1 MSKRSVL
8 RWCAAYLVVTS
19 PIVHAQVME
28 RLSVDSEGSEAA
40 LGATVSYPNRSV
52 DASGRFVVFVS
63 ESDDLVADDANEASD
78 VFLRDRV
85 LGTTVRVSVNKDDGG
100 DASGASANPC
110 ISDNGRY
117 IAFGSVAGDLVDGD
131 GNGLEDVFVWDR
143 VAGTMTRVSVAADG
157 GDPDGASNYPSLSAD
172 GNRMAFGSYATNLV
186 GTGANSNADIYVRD
200 FSLETTVKV
209 TVRQD
214 GTLTESNS
222 WLPSLSA
229 DGLHVSFTSG
239 DSGLVADDVV
249 SPQDVFVCDL
259 ESGIIERVSI
269 TTSGGEGTGRNGDS
283 AISAD
288 GTVVA
293 WWSRAT
299 DLVEGDTNGVDDIL
313 VRDRIAS
320 TTTRVSVSSA
330 GEQAEGSGSW
340 HASISDDGRF
350 VAFCSDAHNLVDDDS
365 GLAGGVFSH
374 DRWTGITRRH
384 SVTMSGEEAWD
395 YSRRPS
401 LTPDGAYMVFESGA
415 SNFVPD
421 DTNAAQDVF
430 IAWGPAMVWCDGF
443 ESGELAGWSNATN

>member
-1 MSKRSVL
+1 M
-8 RWCAAYLVVTS
+8 TS

-40 LGATVSYPNRSV
+40 LGATVSFPDRAV
-52 DASGRFVVFVS
+52 DASGRFVVFAS
-63 ESDDLVADDANEASD
+63 ESDDLVAEDGNDASD
-78 VFLRDRV
+78 VFLRDRL
-85 LGTTVRVSVNKDDGG
+85 LGTTVRVSVNTDDGG
-100 DASGASANPC
+100 DASGASAYPC

-157 GDPDGASNYPSLSAD
+157 GDPDGASNYPSLSAE
-172 GNRMAFGSYATNLV
+172 GHRMAFGSYATNLV
-186 GTGANSNADIYVRD
+186 GTGANSNADVYVRD

-229 DGLHVSFTSG
+229 DGLHVSFTSA
-239 DSGLVADDVV
+239 DNGLVADDVV

-259 ESGIIERVSI
+259 ESGTIERVSI

-293 WWSRAT
+293 WWSRTT
-299 DLVEGDTNGVDDIL
+299 DLVAGDTNGVDDIL
-313 VRDRIAS
+313 VRDRVAG

-330 GEQAEGSGSW
+330 GEQAEGGGSW

-350 VAFCSDAHNLVDDDS
+350 VAFCSGAHNLVDDDS

-374 DRWTGITRRH
+374 DRLTGVTRRH

-401 LTPDGAYMVFESGA
+401 LTPDGAFMVFESGA

-443 ESGELAGWSNATN
+443 ESGELAGWSSATN

>member
-1 MSKRSVL
+1 MSKRCVL
-8 RWCAAYLVVTS
+8 RCCTACLIVTS
-19 PIVHAQVME
+19 PAVHAQVME
-28 RLSVDSEGSEAA
+28 RLSVDSEGTEAA

-52 DASGRFVVFVS
+52 DASGRFVVFAS
-63 ESDDLVADDANEASD
+63 ESDDLVADDGNEASD

-117 IAFGSVAGDLVDGD
+117 VAFGSVAGDLVDGD

-143 VAGTMTRVSVAADG
+143 VAGSMIRASVAADG
-157 GDPDGASNYPSLSAD
+157 GDPDGGSNHPALSAD
-172 GNRMAFGSYATNLV
+172 GNRVAFRSYATNLV
-186 GTGANSNADIYVRD
+186 AAGANINGDIYVRD
-200 FSLETTVKV
+200 LALGATVKV
-209 TVRQD
+209 TVRHD
-214 GTLTESNS
+214 GSLTELNS

-239 DSGLVADDVV
+239 DSGLVADDTN
-249 SPQDVFVCDL
+249 SSQDVFVGDL
-259 ESGIIERVSI
+259 ESGTIERVSI
-269 TTSGGEGTGRNGDS
+269 TTAGGEATGRNAEP
-283 AISAD
+283 AISGD
-288 GTVVA
+288 GMTVS
-293 WWSRAT
+293 WRSRAT

-313 VRDRIAS
+313 VRDRVAG
-320 TTTRVSVSSA
+320 TTTRVSVSSI

-340 HASISDDGRF
+340 QPSISDDGRF
-350 VAFCSDAHNLVDDDS
+350 VAFCSDAHNLVDDDT

-374 DRWTGITRRH
+374 DRLTGVTRRH

-401 LTPDGAYMVFESGA
+401 LTPDGAFMVFESGA

-443 ESGELAGWSNATN
+443 ESGELAGWSSATN